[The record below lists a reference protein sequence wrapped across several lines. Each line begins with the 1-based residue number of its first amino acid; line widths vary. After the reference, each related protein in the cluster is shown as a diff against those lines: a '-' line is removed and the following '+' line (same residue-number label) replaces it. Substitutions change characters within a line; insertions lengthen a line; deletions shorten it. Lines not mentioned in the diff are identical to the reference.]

1 MGRTSWSLLMA
12 TYRVRPSGATASAVG
27 MGPTVIGL
35 LGWPAG
41 MAIGVTVLARV
52 MANRVWP
59 SGVTASALG

>member
-1 MGRTSWSLLMA
+1 
-12 TYRVRPSGATASAVG
+12 